1 MFSIVVLFLKHKKV
15 NFEPDLNIAL
25 LVYPVIDLFIISDKL
40 KTFYIFV
47 NVSCFSKTCAESIPM
62 YMYARFNSIACFI

>member
-40 KTFYIFV
+40 KTFKFIFL
-47 NVSCFSKTCAESIPM
+47 
-62 YMYARFNSIACFI
+62 